1 MAFFQSEKPGFS
13 SHNETGTSR
22 FRLKGFQI
30 VSTAALQQPLP
41 PPLGRFIATTCAA
54 SFHRTIIN
62 PPVRPPR
69 LAGGLVRV
77 FQINYKKPP
86 AKPPG
91 WPGEKP
97 RPFTARIINPPQ
109 SDHPGR
115 LRGGRIA
122 GGSHPPPYLEMT
134 LKRIFISATG
144 FPCMRPRMAK
154 VALQD
159 PYMSNT
165 RRFVQ
170 SQPHPSQTPS
180 PILVGFGRRILCA

>member
-1 MAFFQSEKPGFS
+1 MGNNGQNSNKILGCWSWWPRLNLFPKTWEFTTLDGAGLTTEINVNSETRGSMAFFQSEKPGFS

-77 FQINYKKPP
+77 FQINCKN
-86 AKPPG
+86 
-91 WPGEKP
+91 P
-97 RPFTARIINPPQ
+97 RPSHQA
-109 SDHPGR
+109 GR
-115 LRGGRIA
+115 GR
-122 GGSHPPPYLEMT
+122 S
-134 LKRIFISATG
+134 RDRS
-144 FPCMRPRMAK
+144 PRE
-154 VALQD
+154 L
-159 PYMSNT
+159 
-165 RRFVQ
+165 
-170 SQPHPSQTPS
+170 
-180 PILVGFGRRILCA
+180 